1 MKNVIL
7 TGASGMIG
15 GLVLDACLAS
25 PEVGRVT
32 SIVRRPSGSQHPKL
46 VEVVH
51 QDFLDFS
58 SVEAVLDS
66 QDVCFFCIGVYTGQV
81 PTDEFRKITVD
92 YTGAFAEALHRR
104 SPRAAFCF
112 LSGQGAD
119 STEKSSILFARE
131 KGIAENILLSLK
143 FGRTHLFRPGY
154 IYPETPRQEP
164 NFFYKVMRVLWK
176 PLSMVYP
183 DAGVTSGKLVSKMVE
198 VGLRG
203 GDLTV
208 YENRD
213 IRA

>member
-15 GLVLDACLAS
+15 GLILETCLAS
-25 PEVGRVT
+25 SDVRRVT
-32 SIVRRPSGSQHPKL
+32 SIVRKPTGAKHPKL
-46 VEVVH
+46 TEVVH

-58 SVEAVLDS
+58 AVESTFDS
-66 QDVCFFCIGVYTGQV
+66 QDICFYCVGVYTGQV
-81 PTDEFRKITVD
+81 PTDEFKKITVD
-92 YTGAFAEALHRR
+92 FTRAFAEALHRH
-104 SPRAAFCF
+104 SPEAAFCF

-119 STEKSSILFARE
+119 SKQQSRILFARE

-154 IYPETPRQEP
+154 IYPETPRTEP
-164 NFFYKVMRVLWK
+164 NFAYRAMRVLWK
-176 PLSMVYP
+176 PLAWVYP
-183 DAGVTSGKLVSKMVE
+183 NAGVTSGKLATKMVE
-198 VGLRG
+198 VGLHG

-208 YENRD
+208 YENHH